1 MLRYSTIN
9 IYAMTNDKIIEI
21 FDRNYDPDTGDL
33 DYKNIVLELLVILQV
48 KDRYTIGYVENPFDN
63 LNEDV

>member
-1 MLRYSTIN
+1 
-9 IYAMTNDKIIEI
+9 MTNDKIIDI
-21 FDRNYDPDTGDL
+21 FDRNYDSDTGDL

-63 LNEDV
+63 LGEDE